1 MANLRSSSFVQRWIL
16 EDRRGKIRISGRVP
30 IEFRYEIDQSNKF
43 RYFSSQNP
51 VTFIVLI
58 FFLFHVIF
66 PPFIDLFKLVERQ
79 FFDRFSNI
87 FIISTFRHLNIY
99 IYIVKVE
106 RHGYEEQKREILEY
120 SVDTWPKCQFN
131 FSPRI
136 ISTLSS
142 NGNAQSGF
150 VAVNKTC
157 VNALISVETQ

>member
-66 PPFIDLFKLVERQ
+66 PPFIDLFELVVRQ

-87 FIISTFRHLNIY
+87 FIISTLSPFKY
-99 IYIVKVE
+99 MYIVKVE
-106 RHGYEEQKREILEY
+106 RHGYEKQKREILEY

-142 NGNAQSGF
+142 S
-150 VAVNKTC
+150 
-157 VNALISVETQ
+157 EW

>member
-1 MANLRSSSFVQRWIL
+1 M
-16 EDRRGKIRISGRVP
+16 
-30 IEFRYEIDQSNKF
+30 
-43 RYFSSQNP
+43 
-51 VTFIVLI
+51 
-58 FFLFHVIF
+58 
-66 PPFIDLFKLVERQ
+66 
-79 FFDRFSNI
+79 
-87 FIISTFRHLNIY
+87 
-99 IYIVKVE
+99 YIVKVE
-106 RHGYEEQKREILEY
+106 RHGYEKQKREILEY